1 MATERN
7 PFDKIPEEVSN
18 VVPLAPVENTDID
31 ATFEVA
37 DDGGVIVDF
46 ASEDVT
52 MQPSEDI
59 AEWYGDLCET
69 LDENE
74 LYERKKFNYP
84 PYNKLIKIEF
94 KNRIYLLGKIEA
106 NNLISLFGIE

>member
-7 PFDKIPEEVSN
+7 PFDRIPEEISN
-18 VVPLAPVENTDID
+18 VVPLAPIEESELD

-46 ASEDVT
+46 ASEEVK
-52 MQPSEDI
+52 MEPSEDI
-59 AEWYGDLCET
+59 AEWYGDLCDT

-74 LYERKKFNYP
+74 LYEISSDVIAVSYTHLTLP
-84 PYNKLIKIEF
+84 T
-94 KNRIYLLGKIEA
+94 NREV
-106 NNLISLFGIE
+106 